1 MHVRAF
7 GGRSLTPPPFNA
19 ECLAYS
25 FGFPV
30 PPPFVTLLNALCEGC
45 ASAAAAYER
54 FEDAFGSHLTDHEI
68 RDGYDLSPPELFP
81 FAATGCDGGHF
92 GYVIHAPELP
102 AMDYPIGQFEPSD
115 HDYGVYLLGTTTCEA
130 AETEL
135 SSQMQCDQE
144 YGLFRSPFSSEWW
157 PEVAA
162 RLRGLGIEPEL
173 AKAGRNFENGNGK
186 PVTPIV
192 IPEGWRHVP
201 SSDGIGVLAPTA
213 LFHPAPLP
221 ALERRPDVSAVLDA
235 ASQHAADQFPAT
247 ALWLLRECY
256 FLSYGAI
263 ELYRAMVDAYQTLGR
278 PSLAA
283 VVCRRMGKGH
293 MQ

>member
-1 MHVRAF
+1 M
-7 GGRSLTPPPFNA
+7 
-19 ECLAYS
+19 
-25 FGFPV
+25 
-30 PPPFVTLLNALCEGC
+30 
-45 ASAAAAYER
+45 
-54 FEDAFGSHLTDHEI
+54 
-68 RDGYDLSPPELFP
+68 
-81 FAATGCDGGHF
+81 
-92 GYVIHAPELP
+92 
-102 AMDYPIGQFEPSD
+102 
-115 HDYGVYLLGTTTCEA
+115 
-130 AETEL
+130 
-135 SSQMQCDQE
+135 
-144 YGLFRSPFSSEWW
+144 
-157 PEVAA
+157 
-162 RLRGLGIEPEL
+162 GIEPEL

-192 IPEGWRHVP
+192 IPEGWQHVP